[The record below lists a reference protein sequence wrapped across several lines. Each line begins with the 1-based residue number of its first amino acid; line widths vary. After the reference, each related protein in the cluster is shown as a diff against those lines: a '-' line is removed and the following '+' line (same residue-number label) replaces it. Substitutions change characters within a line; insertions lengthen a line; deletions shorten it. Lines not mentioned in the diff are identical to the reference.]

1 MIGSHCFAVLQ
12 GFALTLCRHFDENG
26 ASIRHFVFVRA
37 AVKGHRAVTQVAH
50 VGFLFDPVV
59 VQGGGQISAFDRWVG
74 TLGLGKP

>member
-1 MIGSHCFAVLQ
+1 MIGSHRLAVLQ

-37 AVKGHRAVTQVAH
+37 AVKGHRTVTQVAH
-50 VGFLFDPVV
+50 VGFLFDPIVI
-59 VQGGGQISAFDRWVG
+59 QRGGQITTFDRQAG